1 MVLLVTIAASVS
13 QAQNARIVLRWKDV
27 PGASAYELQIA
38 KDPAFVEIVLQ
49 TRTTSAGYRWEQLP
63 TTTHWWRVRSFDAES
78 RASEWSPPRTI
89 AVDSAVPTPLKP
101 ADGQAVSCGSTVSF
115 ELEPS
120 PLIKEYILEL
130 AGSADFGSFRTLRSS
145 TPSFE
150 VPNLPAGTWWWRT
163 RGVDLKARTG
173 GPGPVRS
180 LPVRVQAPRLKQ
192 AADVPLGTSQVQLS
206 WSEAGC
212 AKSYLVEATQDG
224 RDKVSFPVTGLS
236 MAFKA
241 GVAGDY
247 RWRVASVDERGNAG
261 EFSAESTFKVKLPSP
276 NGRSENVG
284 LRTDLSWSAVVA
296 ASGYKVELL
305 RAGRQGAGE
314 RGERHRHH
322 HQLAH
327 AGAAAGPVLLAR
339 HHPRRAGPHLGA
351 VRAAQLREVG
361 RARRCRRFG
370 GSPRR
375 PRARW
380 WRPAARS
387 SCVGPT
393 SPSARTS
400 SSSSTARRSAWR
412 SRRRAWPR
420 STEGSHTV
428 RVRAVGEGYRLSPWT
443 EPLELFVGVPEVATA
458 EVALVGELL
467 RVRLVDARGREVR
480 GAAPKLSVR
489 DGSLGPTEFKDE
501 RWQAQWNPP
510 ASGSD
515 LLRVEER
522 AFRLEHPLEAAS
534 DPFFTAAVRG
544 GGIFSGGAVASPT
557 AQVSFGVRLPFLR
570 RRVGVELRAAGYRAA
585 SALDV
590 GGASLR
596 GEAWLVPLSVLAS
609 WNHNLGA
616 FQLKAGAGFALQLAW
631 LQVGPDARFAAV
643 PGFEAVV
650 ALSRRVGPGRVEL
663 ELSYLYGRVDN
674 ALARLNAGG
683 VAVRVGYAFDF

>member
-1 MVLLVTIAASVS
+1 MTIAASVS

-63 TTTHWWRVRSFDAES
+63 TTTHWWRVRSFDGES

-101 ADGQAVSCGSTVSF
+101 ADGQAVSCGSTVTF
-115 ELEPS
+115 ELEAS

-130 AGSADFGSFRTLRSS
+130 AGSADFGSFRTLRST

-150 VPNLPAGTWWWRT
+150 VPGLPAGTWWWRT

-173 GPGPVRS
+173 GPGPVRT
-180 LPVRVQAPRLKQ
+180 LPVRVVAPKLKQ

-206 WSEAGC
+206 WSEVGC

-261 EFSAESTFKVKLPSP
+261 EFSPESTFRVKLPP
-276 NGRSENVG
+276 PGGRAENVG
-284 LRTDLSWSAVVA
+284 LRTELTWSPVVA
-296 ASGYKVELL
+296 ASAYKVDLL
-305 RAGRQGAGE
+305 RAGAKGQESVASATVTTTSWRTPELPPGQYSWRVTSRDALGHTSSPSE
-314 RGERHRHH
+314 LRSFVRS
-322 HQLAH
+322 
-327 AGAAAGPVLLAR
+327 AGAALAAISWLS
-339 HHPRRAGPHLGA
+339 PGAEGA
-351 VRAAQLREVG
+351 VVAPGSEVELRWSDVEERKDFELELDGAIQRVS
-361 RARRCRRFG
+361 APTRRLASLENG
-370 GSPRR
+370 
-375 PRARW
+375 A
-380 WRPAARS
+380 
-387 SCVGPT
+387 
-393 SPSARTS
+393 
-400 SSSSTARRSAWR
+400 
-412 SRRRAWPR
+412 
-420 STEGSHTV
+420 HTV

-443 EPLELFVGVPEVATA
+443 APLELFVGVPEVAKA

-467 RVRLVDARGREVR
+467 RVRLLDARGREVR
-480 GAAPKLSVR
+480 GASPKLSVR
-489 DGSLGPTEFKDE
+489 DGSLGATEFRDE
-501 RWQAQWNPP
+501 RWEAQWTPP
-510 ASGSD
+510 VSGSD

-522 AFRLEHPLEAAS
+522 DFKLEHPLEAAS
-534 DPFFTAAVRG
+534 DPFFTVALRG
-544 GGIFSGGAVASPT
+544 GGIFSGGAVTSPT
-557 AQVSFGVRLPFLR
+557 LQASFGSRLPFWR
-570 RRVGVELRAAGYRAA
+570 RRVGVELRAATYRAT

-596 GEAWLVPLSVLAS
+596 GEAWLVPLSLVAS
-609 WNHNLGA
+609 WNQNLGA

-631 LQVGPDARFAAV
+631 LQVGPDARFAVV
-643 PGFEAVV
+643 PGFEVV
-650 ALSRRVGPGRVEL
+650 AALSRRIGPGRVEL
-663 ELSYLYGRVDN
+663 ELSYLSGRVDN

-683 VAVRVGYAFDF
+683 VAVRVGYALDF